1 MVQDQGS
8 EVCLDLNLDFPA
20 IELCAL
26 EKVTLPP
33 PPLQTSVFSPR
44 KWGIIL
50 GHLLDVWGVELRMPI
65 KHQLMKMFRIAL
77 EWYAR
82 NWYPQL
88 LLERGAG
95 LALKQVQ
102 VSFLN

>member
-33 PPLQTSVFSPR
+33 PHSKPQSS
-44 KWGIIL
+44 
-50 GHLLDVWGVELRMPI
+50 HLESG
-65 KHQLMKMFRIAL
+65 
-77 EWYAR
+77 
-82 NWYPQL
+82 
-88 LLERGAG
+88 G
-95 LALKQVQ
+95 
-102 VSFLN
+102 